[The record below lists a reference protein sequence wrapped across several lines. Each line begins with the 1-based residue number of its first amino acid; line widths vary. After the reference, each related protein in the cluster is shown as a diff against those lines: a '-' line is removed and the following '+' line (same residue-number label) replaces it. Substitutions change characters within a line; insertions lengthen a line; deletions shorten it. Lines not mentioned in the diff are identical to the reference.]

1 LRELKQN
8 KLARSHLQ
16 PTEQLIL
23 LRQKLQTEKGL
34 LNVHPSHQIDIGSM
48 SES

>member
-1 LRELKQN
+1 LRQLKQN
-8 KLARSHLQ
+8 KLARSRLQ
-16 PTEQLIL
+16 PTEQLIS